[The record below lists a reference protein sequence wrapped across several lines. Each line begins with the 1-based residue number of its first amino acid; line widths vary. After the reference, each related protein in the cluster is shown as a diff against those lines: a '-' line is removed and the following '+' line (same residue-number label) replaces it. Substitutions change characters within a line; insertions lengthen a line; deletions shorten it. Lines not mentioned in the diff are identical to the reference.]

1 MVTLEQ
7 ADTRRHRKR
16 ITLTRIIMDEVEF
29 KRFYNHACNM
39 ADKITEPDTKSAI
52 MCVLQLVWDVHER
65 LVDMQ
70 LEEDDD
76 E

>member
-1 MVTLEQ
+1 
-7 ADTRRHRKR
+7 
-16 ITLTRIIMDEVEF
+16 MDEVEF